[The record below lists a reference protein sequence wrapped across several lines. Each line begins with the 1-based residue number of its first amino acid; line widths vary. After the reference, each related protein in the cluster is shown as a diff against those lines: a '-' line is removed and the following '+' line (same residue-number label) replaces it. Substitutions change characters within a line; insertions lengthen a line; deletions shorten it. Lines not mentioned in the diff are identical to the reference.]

1 MTKIEELIESIR
13 TKNSDYGTQ
22 DFHDYQ
28 IELIMQEYAEYYA
41 KKCLEMLDSEAEYTD
56 QNCYCDSWVLPDK
69 PSNYKLIEHE

>member
-1 MTKIEELIESIR
+1 MTKIEEILNYYIPPICQTDS
-13 TKNSDYGTQ
+13 
-22 DFHDYQ
+22 H
-28 IELIMQEYAEYYA
+28 LIMMKEYAEWYA